1 MKNQNYEPN
10 DTQTESRTYYD
21 MPDPSSSQ
29 DPFSPS
35 GSVPSPEPVHENVIA
50 GIVGAFLFSL
60 AGGVLYFLICQ
71 LGYIAGICG
80 LITVVVSIFGYQLF
94 SGRKNSL
101 KGVIIAIIISI
112 LSIVLAEYLGLSY
125 EYYKYFNKELGIP
138 ISLTDAIRVTPEL
151 LAETEVLAAFL
162 KDLAVALVLGIIA
175 SFSSIKN
182 AIAES
187 RNH

>member
-1 MKNQNYEPN
+1 MKKQEYEPKI
-10 DTQTESRTYYD
+10 DQAKSQTYYD
-21 MPDPSSSQ
+21 MPDTSSSQ
-29 DPFSPS
+29 DMGSTASPYQS
-35 GSVPSPEPVHENVIA
+35 RETIHENVIA

-60 AGGVLYFLICQ
+60 AGGVLYFFIYQ

-80 LITVVVSIFGYQLF
+80 LITVVISIFGYQLF

-101 KGVIIAIIISI
+101 KGVIIAVIISI

-125 EYYKYFNKELGIP
+125 EYYKYFNDDLGIP
-138 ISLTDAIRVTPEL
+138 ISITDAIQVTPDL
-151 LAETEVLAAFL
+151 LAETDVLIAFL
-162 KDLAVALVLGIIA
+162 KDLAVALVLGAAA